1 MQYYVI
7 FAHPELRCGATV
19 RRPGAESNCVL
30 RYKEMADEEKRR
42 FCSTGSHWTTGEFK
56 KIGTV
61 RWICMACYRRRK
73 AELRN
78 LPRNK
83 MLATGQRPK
92 SKTKA

>member
-1 MQYYVI
+1 
-7 FAHPELRCGATV
+7 
-19 RRPGAESNCVL
+19 
-30 RYKEMADEEKRR
+30 MADEEEKRR
-42 FCSTGSHWTTGEFK
+42 FCSTGSHWTTGEFR

-83 MLATGQRPK
+83 MLAAGRRP
-92 SKTKA
+92 KTKA